1 MRMDIYLF
9 GDEVLRKRAAEIT
22 DITPEIKRL
31 AENMLETMYYH
42 EGLGLAAPQVG
53 VPLRLTVM
61 DIRQEGS
68 GKVVLINP
76 VIREIGGKQMME
88 EGCLSFPEIVVP
100 LERATE
106 LTVEFTA
113 LSGKRKERKM
123 IGLAAQAVQH
133 EIDHLDGVLLIDRM
147 SVARRTLLAGRLR
160 RLRKR
165 GERGERR

>member
-1 MRMDIYLF
+1 MRLDIYLF

-22 DITPEIKRL
+22 DITPEIARV

-61 DIRQEGS
+61 DIRREGS
-68 GKVVLINP
+68 GKIVLINP
-76 VIREIGGKQMME
+76 VIREIGGKQAME
-88 EGCLSFPEIVVP
+88 EGCLSFPDIVVSV
-100 LERATE
+100 ERATE
-106 LTVEFTA
+106 LTVEFTT
-113 LSGKRKERKM
+113 LSGKRKEKKM
-123 IGLAAQAVQH
+123 TGVAAQAVQH

-147 SVARRTLLAGRLR
+147 SVARRTLLSGRLR
-160 RLRKR
+160 KLRTR